1 MPGSILVA
9 RIFGIDVRIHLSW
22 FLIFGLILF
31 AYSSPDGAFSQV
43 RPTWSEQKLVLVAA
57 IYAVMFFGSVL
68 AHELSHSLVARRF
81 RMPVSSITL
90 FLLGGVANLS
100 KEPPSAG
107 AEFLMAAAGPL
118 TSLLIGIVGLG
129 VAQVADQLVGRS
141 PTFDVVSVLA
151 LYLGTTNLLLAG
163 FNMIPGF
170 PLDGGRVLRSIIW
183 GIARD
188 RSRATRIAARGGQLV
203 AGLLF
208 LFGIWRAI
216 VLEDAVSAVWMG
228 MIAYFLYNAASSS
241 LEQERV
247 AVAVRGV
254 KVASLMS
261 QEFRAV
267 HPGTPL
273 SELVYTHV
281 LPHNARA
288 IAVVDGRHLN
298 GLVTIADLQKVE
310 QSAWPATRVDEVM
323 TPASALPVVS
333 PGSYLMTAIERFA
346 SSATPVLPVVDD
358 GALVGMLE
366 REAVWSYVRMR
377 EMLDLR

>member
-9 RIFGIDVRIHLSW
+9 RILGIEIRIHLSW

-31 AYSSPDGAFSQV
+31 AYSSPNGAFSAV
-43 RPTWSEQKLVLVAA
+43 RPSWSEQKLVLVAA
-57 IYAVMFFGSVL
+57 VYAFMFFGSVL
-68 AHELSHSLVARRF
+68 AHELSHALVARRF
-81 RMPVSSITL
+81 HMPVSSITL

-118 TSLLIGIVGLG
+118 TSLVIGLVGLG
-129 VAQVADQLVGRS
+129 VAQIADQIVGRA
-141 PTFDVVSVLA
+141 PAFDVVGVLA

-183 GIARD
+183 GVARD
-188 RSRATRIAARGGQLV
+188 RSRATRIAARGGQVV

-216 VLEDAVSAVWMG
+216 VLEDAVAAVWMG
-228 MIAYFLYNAASSS
+228 MIAYFLYTAASGA

-247 AVAVRGV
+247 AGAVRGV
-254 KVASLMS
+254 RVASLMS
-261 QEFRAV
+261 QEFRVV
-267 HPGTPL
+267 HPRTPL
-273 SELVYTHV
+273 AELVYAHV

-288 IAVVDGRHLN
+288 VAVVDGRALH
-298 GLVTIADLQKVE
+298 GLVTIADLQKVD
-310 QSAWPATRVDEVM
+310 QGAWPTTPVEDVM
-323 TPASALPVVS
+323 TPASRLPVVS

-346 SSATPVLPVVDD
+346 TSTAPASCRRLTTAASRVGTRSLKGSAP
-358 GALVGMLE
+358 
-366 REAVWSYVRMR
+366 
-377 EMLDLR
+377 